1 MSTSVDLSCFSVP
14 LFKELYNI
22 QKNKENLQGTE
33 NKDIEMKMHW
43 ILQLGRKIV
52 FSNIFPFN

>member
-1 MSTSVDLSCFSVP
+1 MSTSVDLSCFSVS

-33 NKDIEMKMHW
+33 NKDIEMKMH
-43 ILQLGRKIV
+43 
-52 FSNIFPFN
+52 